1 MVDGGDLAVAELRRG
16 MVESFVEEVQANGHL
31 TFHET
36 EIVNQVCAPRAV
48 SEALRRLQDAGKVR
62 RISRKSGFFV
72 IVPPEFRAM
81 GAPPIDWWLDDL
93 MSYLGLFYHVG
104 LMTAAAWHGSSHFAL
119 METQVVVP
127 ANRKPLQ
134 IGRTVIRFFAS
145 AAVSVAPVE
154 LRTNQWGRV
163 KVGTPATT
171 LVDIAEHRGFG
182 ADRLA
187 MVAADLMPKLN
198 ASGLIAALDASGLIP
213 TAQRIGYVLDSL
225 GADDLARRVEKWIG
239 GRPVRTVGLDPG
251 APLKS
256 AVASR
261 WRVDVNADLETSA

>member
-1 MVDGGDLAVAELRRG
+1 MAELRRG
-16 MVESFVEEVQANGHL
+16 MVASFVEGVQANGRL
-31 TFHET
+31 TFNEA
-36 EIVNQVCAPRAV
+36 EVADQVRAPRAV
-48 SEALRRLQDAGKVR
+48 SEALRRLHDAGKVR

-72 IVPPEFRAM
+72 IVPPEFQAM

-93 MSYLGLFYHVG
+93 MGHLGLSYHVG

-127 ANRKPLQ
+127 TNRKSLRV
-134 IGRTVIRFFAS
+134 GRTVIRFFAS
-145 AAVSVAPVE
+145 VAVFTAPIE

-171 LVDIAEHRGFG
+171 LVDLAEHRGFG
-182 ADRLA
+182 PGRLA
-187 MVAADLMPKLN
+187 MVAADLMPKLD
-198 ASGLIAALDASGLIP
+198 ASDLVAALDASASIP

-225 GADDLARRVEKWIG
+225 GATALARRIEKWIG
-239 GRPVRTVGLDPG
+239 GRPVRTIGLDPG

-261 WRVDVNADLETSA
+261 WRVDVNADLETVA